1 MKEINKNITKSS
13 ARGRKRIQT
22 SLERNESNLDINDIE
37 LFIKEF
43 ETCWASYTHS
53 LFKKLMKNSIFQK
66 VFSLFYSS
74 LLKIGPEKDT
84 KSPEWIDYRLE
95 NLKKFR
101 VMKEKP
107 ELYLKKIEEM
117 KIKLENSH

>member
-1 MKEINKNITKSS
+1 MKEINKNTTKSS
-13 ARGRKRIQT
+13 SRGRKRIQT
-22 SLERNESNLDINDIE
+22 SSENNEANLDLNDIE

-74 LLKIGPEKDT
+74 LLKITSEKDT
-84 KSPEWIDYRLE
+84 KNSGWVDYRLK